1 MTDTNVVGIDDI
13 NTDDIK
19 FLNEQYLDQI
29 LKLQEIVIEN
39 LSDTASY
46 YVEPVAFF
54 RKQLTIENS
63 VIGFFHNHQLVGFNV
78 ATFPGLEDDNIGV
91 GFNFKARELLQV
103 AQIGPAAVHPDYR
116 NEKIFSK
123 LAKEHIKVVEKLG
136 YKHIF
141 LTVAPNNYPTVKIFI
156 DNGFR
161 IRQLKIKFNNL
172 LRYILHLD
180 FSNHFK
186 QPKYSVRIPNTDI
199 ESQNFIFNLG
209 FYGYNVLKNDNG
221 FDIVFGHDEIK
232 A

>member
-1 MTDTNVVGIDDI
+1 MSDTNVVEI
-13 NTDDIK
+13 DDIK

-29 LKLQEIVIEN
+29 LKLQKIVIEN
-39 LSDTASY
+39 LSDAASY

-63 VIGFFHNHQLVGFNV
+63 VIGFFHNNQLVGFNV
-78 ATFPGLEDDNIGV
+78 ATFPGLDDDNIGM
-91 GFNFKARELLQV
+91 GFNFEASELLQV

-123 LAKEHIKVVEKLG
+123 LAKEHIKVIEKLG

-141 LTVAPNNYPTVKIFI
+141 LTVAPNNYPTIKIFI

-161 IRQLKIKFNNL
+161 ITQLKIKYNNL
-172 LRYILHLD
+172 LRYILHFD
-180 FSNHFK
+180 FFNDFK
-186 QPKYSVRIPNTDI
+186 QPKYSVRTPNTDI
-199 ESQNFIFNLG
+199 ESQKFIFNLG

-221 FDIVFGHDEIK
+221 FDIVFGHDGIK